1 MGAIT
6 LIRLAK
12 VWAKSHDP
20 KTFRF
25 RSEDVRKA
33 GQVLSVW
40 RARLRQTGAEIQ
52 ASCTNPSVSSNQA
65 GWMRHTE
72 ARLVPQTECHLGEEL
87 SVER

>member
-1 MGAIT
+1 VIQ
-6 LIRLAK
+6 RL
-12 VWAKSHDP
+12 SD
-20 KTFRF
+20 F
-25 RSEDVRKA
+25 DLRKA
-33 GQVLSVW
+33 RQVLSVW
-40 RARLRQTGAEIQ
+40 RARLWQTGAEIQ